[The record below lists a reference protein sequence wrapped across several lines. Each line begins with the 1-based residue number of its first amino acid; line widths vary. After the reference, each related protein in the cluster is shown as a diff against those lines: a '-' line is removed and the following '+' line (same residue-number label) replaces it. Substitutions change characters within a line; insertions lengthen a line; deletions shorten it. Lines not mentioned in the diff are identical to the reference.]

1 MKFKKT
7 QDLLKKHTLGIGLNS
22 NEIKELTKE
31 LGIKEKD
38 LPLEMRGGLLSVY
51 WRKTNGE

>member
-22 NEIKELTKE
+22 DEIKELTKE